1 MNRERST
8 AQDAAHHSR
17 SNVDRE
23 TRALLSFSL
32 RELYRETFERRGEK
46 KRRNTKME
54 KLTSRE
60 NACFPH
66 FFFLSLSLFRFFLSN
81 PFFVSR
87 SRNIECKYVKFRTR

>member
-46 KRRNTKME
+46 KRRNTWTKIGRVA
-54 KLTSRE
+54 K
-60 NACFPH
+60 C
-66 FFFLSLSLFRFFLSN
+66 FFFLSLSFSLSFVSFFLSFESV
-81 PFFVSR
+81 PFSV
-87 SRNIECKYVKFRTR
+87 FRDLEISNVNM